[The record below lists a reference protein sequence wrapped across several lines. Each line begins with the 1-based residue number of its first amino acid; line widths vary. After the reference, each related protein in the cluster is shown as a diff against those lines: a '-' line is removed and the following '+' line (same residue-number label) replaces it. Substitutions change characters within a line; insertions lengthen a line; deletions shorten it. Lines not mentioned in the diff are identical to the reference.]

1 MMLHKNIY
9 VFGGRGPKSRL
20 YRFLMIGLL
29 NTCVGYAL
37 FAFFVWIG
45 VPYPAA
51 IGLSTTVGVCFNFI
65 TSGRFVFDNTSNSR
79 VGRFFLVYGVIYFTN
94 LGLITAL
101 LTLDV
106 NIYLAYAIT
115 LPPIAVATYFLQL
128 NFVFKPS

>member
-1 MMLHKNIY
+1 MTPYKRLC
-9 VFGGRGPKSRL
+9 VSGRQGSKSRV
-20 YRFLMIGLL
+20 YRFLMVGAL

-37 FAFFVWIG
+37 FALFVWIG

-51 IGLSTTVGVCFNFI
+51 IGLSTIVGVFFNFLS
-65 TSGRFVFDNTSNSR
+65 SGRLVFGNTSNSR
-79 VGRFFLVYGVIYFTN
+79 LGRFFLVYGVLYLTN
-94 LGLITAL
+94 LGFITAL
-101 LTLDV
+101 LTLGV